1 MFNMAVHGA
10 CVSAAFMASRI
21 SSQSVRGSTLSHED
35 YSLYSSL
42 SEEELIEMAIEQSLS
57 SSSGQQASAPEPAKN
72 PDMANNNQQPW
83 VQRASSNRHRQDNQ
97 HTMGISR
104 AQNVPP
110 PNNPPTSIGSTTK
123 VTGKK
128 CVTTIGSNRSN
139 SSCNPSESERGIA
152 TQSYTFV
159 TGNGKRCIAW
169 RRYDGSLVVTPQV
182 EEPDPVITAIKN
194 GSADTL
200 KSMIK
205 SGKNLAGPNKD
216 GWMPL
221 HDAAFYGQLEC
232 IKVLLKAYPGIID
245 QRTLAEQ
252 TALLLAASRE
262 HLESVQFLLEN
273 GAETDIANKSRD
285 TPLYKACE
293 RQNVD
298 IVNLL
303 LKFGASV
310 NHRCNQGW
318 TVLHEAVC
326 RNNLAIID
334 LLVQAGAN
342 IESTNIYGIT
352 PLFVAAQSGQVA
364 AVRYLINIGADVN
377 TQASDK
383 ATALYEASKNGHT
396 EVVELLL
403 SYNADANKPS
413 KDGLLPL
420 HIASQRGHDGKK
432 LIAFEPFPYNNE
444 QAVKIISLLIPVT
457 SKCRIKRSGISP
469 LHLAAERNHDE
480 VLELLIESGFDV
492 NTTLSNDRSRLY
504 EDRRS
509 TPLYFAV
516 SNNNINA
523 TQMLLEAGANPN
535 IDILNPLLVAIR
547 QGCITTIKL
556 LLQHGAN
563 IDAYIPTHP
572 TSFPATIMFCMKYL
586 TLLKFL
592 LDRGCDAEACFK
604 CEFGSDPHPDL
615 PTTPR
620 DDFRLPHVPPRM
632 VQFCEMISIPSIC
645 RWAGPIIDVLLDYV
659 GHVKLC
665 SKLLEHLDSYED
677 WAVIKEKSKPPRPL
691 MHLCRLKIRELIG
704 KERLKYLNTLQAPA
718 RIIRYL
724 DHDYSTS
731 E

>member
-1 MFNMAVHGA
+1 
-10 CVSAAFMASRI
+10 FMASRI

-83 VQRASSNRHRQDNQ
+83 VQRASSN
-97 HTMGISR
+97 
-104 AQNVPP
+104 
-110 PNNPPTSIGSTTK
+110 
-123 VTGKK
+123 
-128 CVTTIGSNRSN
+128 SN

-420 HIASQRGHDGKK
+420 HIASQRGHDG
-432 LIAFEPFPYNNE
+432 
-444 QAVKIISLLIPVT
+444 IISLLIPVT

-731 E
+731 EYILT